1 MRIISERSA
10 LRQQADKSRCI
21 RLRTNAQFASYGA
34 SRAAVRMLAQSLAR
48 EFTDQGIHV
57 VHTIANGGIDD
68 KASASDLEGGKKMA
82 AYALPCRA

>member
-1 MRIISERSA
+1 
-10 LRQQADKSRCI
+10 
-21 RLRTNAQFASYGA
+21 
-34 SRAAVRMLAQSLAR
+34 MLAQSLAR